1 MEYIYKVQPEDLVY
15 AEEFRQRPI
24 GHHSPGLQRVLS
36 LFRGAEPTDRYVI
49 FCTTPYSEWIL
60 AQVAGVQGAPIRFLR
75 DKVFHSL
82 EEAEWEVFKLRWQ
95 RHTGRDLERELVRV
109 ICGDTNPEG
118 PGFKE
123 QVVETAVN
131 RRYKGRKQ
139 EIRAGSYV
147 VVPSAP

>member
-49 FCTTPYSEWIL
+49 FCTTPYREWIL

-82 EEAEWEVFKLRWQ
+82 EEAEWEVFKLRWK
-95 RHTGRDLERELVRV
+95 RHTGRDLERELVR
-109 ICGDTNPEG
+109 
-118 PGFKE
+118 
-123 QVVETAVN
+123 
-131 RRYKGRKQ
+131 R
-139 EIRAGSYV
+139 
-147 VVPSAP
+147 SAAAAPR